1 MTLLKKMEKI
11 TSKIPNQ
18 FYVIEKLTKL
28 LFCSKKQLCFY
39 CRILLLAAD
48 IAFICSATLNFDQ
61 VHFKPEQLQVLSP
74 DSQVTIDTIHQ
85 TQDATN
91 EL

>member
-28 LFCSKKQLCFY
+28 LFCSEEATMF
-39 CRILLLAAD
+39 LL
-48 IAFICSATLNFDQ
+48 
-61 VHFKPEQLQVLSP
+61 
-74 DSQVTIDTIHQ
+74 
-85 TQDATN
+85 
-91 EL
+91 